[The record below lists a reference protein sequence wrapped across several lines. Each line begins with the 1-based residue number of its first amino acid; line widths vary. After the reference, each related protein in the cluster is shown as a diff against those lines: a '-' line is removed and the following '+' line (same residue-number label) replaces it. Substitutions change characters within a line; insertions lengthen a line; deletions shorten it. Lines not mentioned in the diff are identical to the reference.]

1 MEQELNIL
9 YLTTLQ
15 REPSVLERSS
25 YLNDLISGIVK
36 IDNIR
41 IEIENSIEYK
51 QLQTGY
57 AGDLTYDRSTY
68 IMELTNLNENN
79 YDGITISNGKICVK
93 TSPKPYETNLSAITT
108 NFEFNNLGRYNNNIT
123 HGFTFTNV
131 KFFNYDYADV
141 SITNMKQSLNM
152 YNATFK
158 TEYTL
163 SYSGT
168 SLTITQEWMALQQY
182 PYCFLHTISIDNPSG
197 STIDL
202 NVFHMLSCGDN
213 LENVE
218 YFNNTLNG
226 LMTFS
231 AKGTDSEKSLLMA
244 TNNTYVRNGND
255 IKNVGFTKVDDKTG
269 YNKLIV
275 KLIPGSITE
284 FSIVSGLM
292 STSDFPDPQKEL
304 IRILHNIKDKHLR
317 VEHNQ
322 KWINIWRTADIVISQ
337 KNSIEP
343 EELDIAN
350 QETELFQKHL
360 KYSLYNIFSI
370 VRDDVNVDLNTL
382 NLSAVDL
389 DGEIFWNAEMFLI
402 PVLLMLRPKCAKVLL
417 DFRFKQLQHARNLAL
432 AYGHKG
438 SLYPYKEDIANYTD
452 VYWTS
457 GTPVYAFNT
466 GLIAISAWNY
476 YRVSLDKYWLHE
488 KGFPIIQNCARF
500 FQSLFDFEYNLVPV
514 YTMNNTVEANNA
526 LTRYLAIHILKNY
539 REACYELSFSIPH
552 DMDELYH
559 NVKTNVVDVS
569 SHTED
574 ASVSLPQNVF
584 FKSVKDE
591 LTLYNTD
598 TMELIGTRYGGY
610 SGNYLKVEAT
620 VDYTFTIERNT
631 FVKLYDLVNTEITVF
646 EGTALYSSQYGFT
659 DGTVLIENG
668 NVSSYS
674 NIYMKDYV
682 FGKNAFVKTTGNKQF
697 HNVINTDPSNAVL
710 ESHFILMTYYSNL
723 FFNTQNSVNKT
734 DIIQDNLLYY
744 NLSNTNSDSFFNKF
758 IKSNLEGLLAQD
770 VGLSTAKEF
779 YVNKFESTMK
789 DIFVS
794 EEMKKPWGNHNY
806 HAFLIF
812 NILTSVVKMRI
823 KGNISDQ
830 RFYVDNFGIDS
841 KSGYVLPKYWNRI
854 SVVYD
859 GKPLTII
866 NKY

>member
-15 REPSVLERSS
+15 REPSVLEKSTHI
-25 YLNDLISGIVK
+25 NNLISGIVNF
-36 IDNIR
+36 DDIR
-41 IEIENSIEYK
+41 VEIENSIEYK
-51 QLQTGY
+51 QLQSGY

-68 IMELTNLNENN
+68 IMELTNLNQNV

-93 TSPKPYETNLSAITT
+93 TSPKPYETALSAITT
-108 NFEFNNLGRYNNNIT
+108 TFEFNDLGRYNNNIT
-123 HGFTFTNV
+123 NGFTFTNV
-131 KFFNYDYADV
+131 KFFNYDYTNV
-141 SITNMKQSLNM
+141 SITDLKQSLNM

-158 TEYTL
+158 MEYTL
-163 SYSGT
+163 SYGGS
-168 SLTITQEWMALQQY
+168 SLSMTQEWMALQQY
-182 PYCFLHTISIDNPSG
+182 PYCFLHTITIDNTGG
-197 STIDL
+197 SAIDL
-202 NVFHMLSCGDN
+202 SVFHLLTCEDN

-218 YFNNTLNG
+218 FFNNTIDG
-226 LMTFS
+226 TPTFS
-231 AKGTDSEKSLLMA
+231 AKGTDTEKNLLMA
-244 TNNTYVRNGND
+244 TNNGYINNDND
-255 IKNVGFTKVDDKTG
+255 ISNIGFTKVDDKNA

-275 KLIPGSITE
+275 KIPAGGIIE

-292 STSDFPDPQKEL
+292 STSDFSDPQREL
-304 IRILHNIKDKHLR
+304 IRILNNIKNKQLR

-337 KNSIEP
+337 KNSIDP

-350 QETELFQKHL
+350 EEIEVFQKHL

-382 NLSAVDL
+382 NLSAIDL

-438 SLYPYKEDIANYTD
+438 SQYPYKEDVVNYSD
-452 VYWTS
+452 VYWTT

-514 YTMNNTVEANNA
+514 YTMNNTVEENNA

-539 REACYELSFSIPH
+539 REACYELSFSIPP
-552 DMDELYH
+552 DMDDLYH
-559 NVKTNVVDVS
+559 NVKTNIVSVS

-574 ASVSLPQNVF
+574 ASISLPQNVF
-584 FKSVKDE
+584 FKTVNGD
-591 LTLYNTD
+591 LTLYNND
-598 TMELIGTRYGGY
+598 SMELIGSRYGGY
-610 SGNYLKVEAT
+610 SGNYLKVEST
-620 VDYTFTIERNT
+620 VDYVFTVDKNT
-631 FVKLYDLVNTEITVF
+631 FVKFYDLTNTEITVF
-646 EGTALYSSQYGFT
+646 DGTALYSSQYGFT
-659 DGTVLIENG
+659 DGTVLIQSG

-674 NIYMKDYV
+674 NLYMKDYV
-682 FGKNAFVKTTGNKQF
+682 FGKNAFVKTTGDKPF
-697 HNVINTDPSNAVL
+697 HNVIDTDSNNTVL

-723 FFNTQNSVNKT
+723 FFNTKNSVNKT

-744 NLSNTNSDSFFNKF
+744 NLSNGNSDSFFNKF
-758 IKSNLEGLLAQD
+758 VKSNLEGLMAQD

-779 YVNKFESTMK
+779 YINKFDSTMK
-789 DIFVS
+789 SIFES
-794 EEMKKPWGNHNY
+794 EEIKKPWGNHNY

-812 NILTSVVKMRI
+812 NVLTSIVKMRI

-841 KSGYVLPKYWNRI
+841 KSGYVLPKYWNKI
-854 SVVYD
+854 NVLHN
-859 GKPLTII
+859 GKSLDII
-866 NKY
+866 NEY